1 MPQQFRFPPI
11 FAVLGN
17 TENLDLATSRLSN
30 PSFGRKQCVS
40 MIAQM

>member
-30 PSFGRKQCVS
+30 PSFGRVS